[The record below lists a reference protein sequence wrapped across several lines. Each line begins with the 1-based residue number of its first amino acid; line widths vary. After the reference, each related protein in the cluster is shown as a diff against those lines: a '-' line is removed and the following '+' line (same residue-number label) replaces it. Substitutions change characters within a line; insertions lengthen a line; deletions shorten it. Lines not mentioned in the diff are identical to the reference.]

1 MTTLPEPPD
10 LEPDED
16 RILELAALVPPADDR
31 FASEVQARLDQRT
44 LGTNLATVSS
54 WVVVAAAVQLFM
66 AVATLFGATP
76 SQQHPPKDTDH
87 E

>member
-31 FASEVQARLDQRT
+31 FPTEVQARLDQRA
-44 LGTNLATVSS
+44 LATNLATVSS
-54 WVVVAAAVQLFM
+54 WVAVAAAIQIFM

-76 SQQHPPKDTDH
+76 SQPHPPEDTDR